1 MPHRTAIRCSPLPQ
15 LSLVMVSYLVNIMGK
30 QQINYI
36 RLMILVCALLT
47 TPIAKAFD
55 YTDRISD
62 IKEFGHWQ
70 VVEFA
75 GPGQIGYRLA
85 TTSIIHPNIHI
96 AFDFLPSKNCLSAP
110 AIMIIKYDSYI
121 ESLDDGLV
129 ILTYKFPKE
138 KKQTTEF
145 VKTEMS
151 KRDSFAFLLFQ
162 KLTTKKFYRAGDK
175 GKLAIWVP
183 GVYYFAPSDNMYFSL
198 DGFMS
203 AYKEAKK
210 SCTDNMNR

>member
-1 MPHRTAIRCSPLPQ
+1 MD
-15 LSLVMVSYLVNIMGK
+15 K
-30 QQINYI
+30 QQINYVW
-36 RLMILVCALLT
+36 LMILVCALFINHTANAVDL
-47 TPIAKAFD
+47 
-55 YTDRISD
+55 TDRISE
-62 IKEFGHWQ
+62 IKKYGHWQ
-70 VVEFA
+70 VVEIA

-85 TTSIIHPNIHI
+85 TTSIIQPNIHI

-138 KKQTTEF
+138 KKQTTETI
-145 VKTEMS
+145 KTEMS
-151 KRDSFAFLLFQ
+151 KGDSFAFLLFQ
-162 KLTTKKFYRAGDK
+162 KLTTEKFYRAGDK

-210 SCTDNMNR
+210 LCTDNMTR